1 MHSSPASRL
10 RIAAWVVTLLLP
22 LAAWQLTST
31 SWSLLHNRV
40 GVLFTVAALISAAIG
55 GLLPALV
62 GALLNVAA
70 LAWFSHLHPPVDG
83 HANSVLW
90 SILLVAV
97 TLVVGYAREKWSA
110 AEMLAGHL
118 STDLARLRDELDSQR
133 TDLKRFHELSVS
145 LSSSLE
151 RQQLLNGVLHAIAAL
166 QKTDLAMLLLLPGA
180 GSNLLRVET
189 YAGFTAEQVRLF
201 GDIPAN
207 FFAMHRR
214 TLIEDIESPG
224 TYFPFIDAATQVG
237 FRAVFSAPII
247 NSRGEPLG
255 AVVTYFRKPHSP
267 TERQAR
273 LVELY
278 VRQAANAL
286 ENARLY
292 HTSLET
298 LAAEQHRTAVLRS
311 LAEASLQINS
321 VLSLDSLLQVITDQ
335 ARSIIG
341 ARQAFT
347 TLLPKGDWSQSI
359 TCSSSA
365 DGQSAVQFPQERPG
379 MLPFNKPVRIT
390 ANAEGSHPLSP
401 LSPWHSMM
409 KFNAPHDGWLAAPLL
424 TRDGRNLGLIQLSGK
439 INGAFSEDDEAI
451 LVQLTHMASVAIDNV
466 RLYREA
472 QEQIEQIKRTQDALQ
487 RSKETMQLAQRCVG
501 IGMWEW
507 DLQGG
512 ALTWSDEICR
522 LHGIEPEQF
531 DHRYDVWMESIHPED
546 RQHVHSSITQAL
558 VSCSDY
564 NVQYRVICSD
574 KTTHWLEAR
583 GQTIVMS
590 GIPVRMMG
598 VAMDVTPRKTAE
610 EALRHSEK
618 LAATGRLAA
627 SIAHEINNPLEVI
640 SHVMYLLRST
650 PHLPERALQHIR
662 TAEAELHRV
671 VHITRQTL
679 AFYREVSSPVMV
691 SIAGVLEEVLNTFD
705 RKLAEK
711 AVIVHRQYA
720 PATELQCYPG
730 ELRQVF
736 SNLVLNAVEALS
748 DSGAIAVR
756 VRQTTG
762 AQGRLGIRIT
772 MADNGPGIAIENLP
786 RIFEPFFTTKGSK
799 GTGLGLWVSQGI
811 VHKHGGS
818 IRVRSSVDPLRH
830 GTCFVVFLPVVA
842 VETEMVED
850 SKSVLTAKDTTGAK
864 ETNEVHTY

>member
-1 MHSSPASRL
+1 
-10 RIAAWVVTLLLP
+10 
-22 LAAWQLTST
+22 
-31 SWSLLHNRV
+31 
-40 GVLFTVAALISAAIG
+40 
-55 GLLPALV
+55 
-62 GALLNVAA
+62 
-70 LAWFSHLHPPVDG
+70 
-83 HANSVLW
+83 
-90 SILLVAV
+90 
-97 TLVVGYAREKWSA
+97 
-110 AEMLAGHL
+110 
-118 STDLARLRDELDSQR
+118 
-133 TDLKRFHELSVS
+133 
-145 LSSSLE
+145 
-151 RQQLLNGVLHAIAAL
+151 
-166 QKTDLAMLLLLPGA
+166 
-180 GSNLLRVET
+180 
-189 YAGFTAEQVRLF
+189 
-201 GDIPAN
+201 
-207 FFAMHRR
+207 
-214 TLIEDIESPG
+214 
-224 TYFPFIDAATQVG
+224 
-237 FRAVFSAPII
+237 
-247 NSRGEPLG
+247 
-255 AVVTYFRKPHSP
+255 
-267 TERQAR
+267 
-273 LVELY
+273 
-278 VRQAANAL
+278 
-286 ENARLY
+286 
-292 HTSLET
+292 
-298 LAAEQHRTAVLRS
+298 
-311 LAEASLQINS
+311 
-321 VLSLDSLLQVITDQ
+321 
-335 ARSIIG
+335 
-341 ARQAFT
+341 
-347 TLLPKGDWSQSI
+347 
-359 TCSSSA
+359 
-365 DGQSAVQFPQERPG
+365 
-379 MLPFNKPVRIT
+379 
-390 ANAEGSHPLSP
+390 
-401 LSPWHSMM
+401 
-409 KFNAPHDGWLAAPLL
+409 
-424 TRDGRNLGLIQLSGK
+424 
-439 INGAFSEDDEAI
+439 
-451 LVQLTHMASVAIDNV
+451 MASVAIDNV